1 MGVREL
7 NLTKDQHDWL
17 NGWLE
22 LWGAWV
28 YSGRLEKRMSSV
40 IAQFMERVEPSR
52 AMTRPMCN
60 DDDGMLI
67 SQVVDSVMR
76 IDTKAFGIL
85 LSYYSHGSSKRAIS
99 SYYHATAKPRKMAG
113 RSGEGWRRPSLATC
127 RNEIDDILK
136 ASLFVLYQPMQDAFK
151 SRKRVEKIKHVAVKR
166 LDIALSI

>member
-1 MGVREL
+1 MAVREL

-17 NGWLE
+17 NGHLE

-28 YSGRLEKRMSSV
+28 YSGRLEKRMSSM

-52 AMTRPMCN
+52 VMTRPMCN

-85 LSYYSHGSSKRAIS
+85 LSYYSHGSSKRAIA

-113 RSGEGWRRPSLATC
+113 RSGEAWRRPSLSTC
-127 RNEIDDILK
+127 RNEVDEILR

-151 SRKRVEKIKHVAVKR
+151 NRKRVDKVKHIAFKS